1 MHGVGLI
8 HCYPREVRVFRSE
21 SSGSYTFVSSSPWCW
36 PFIAAIVLL
45 STPLLEESEYQVSDY
60 VSAVAPP
67 QIIDVAQKGL
77 KGKASKGLGTIF
89 ISAMFAGAM
98 IALGFVFFTTV
109 NTGMGDVPFGIK
121 KLLGGFVFS
130 CGLGMVVL
138 TGADLFTSTTMTTLL
153 AVENKLSP
161 SRLLT
166 HWLVVYCGNFV
177 GALLVVFGLYGAGTA
192 QQADGAWGAVIVST
206 ATAKVNH
213 GWFEA
218 LLLGIFCNVMVCL
231 AVWLSF
237 AGRSLTDKIV
247 AVTLP
252 IALFVG
258 SGFEHSVANMFMI
271 PFGLL
276 LKAQGNP
283 DVIAATNGLDL
294 SNLTMGGFLWDNLL
308 PVTIGNIIGG
318 SIVALG
324 MLAMNP
330 NRPSLKAEK
339 EAAK

>member
-1 MHGVGLI
+1 M
-8 HCYPREVRVFRSE
+8 Y
-21 SSGSYTFVSSSPWCW
+21 
-36 PFIAAIVLL
+36 
-45 STPLLEESEYQVSDY
+45 DY

-67 QIIDVAQKGL
+67 GIIDVAQKGL
-77 KGKASKGLGTIF
+77 KGKATKGVGATF

-98 IALGFVFFTTV
+98 IAMGFVFFTTV
-109 NTGMGDVPFGIK
+109 NTGMGDMPFGIT
-121 KLLGGFVFS
+121 KLLGGVVFS
-130 CGLGMVVL
+130 CGLGMVVI
-138 TGADLFTSTTMTTLL
+138 TGADLFTSTSMTTLL
-153 AVENKLSP
+153 AVEHKLSA
-161 SRLLT
+161 SRLLS
-166 HWLVVYCGNFV
+166 HWAVVYLGNLCGS
-177 GALLVVFGLYGAGTA
+177 LLVAVGLLAAGTGT
-192 QQADGAWGAVIVST
+192 QAGGAWGAVILKT
-206 ATAKVNH
+206 ATAKVSH

-218 LLLGIFCNVMVCL
+218 LVLGIFCNIMVCL

-271 PFGLL
+271 PFGLI

-283 DVIAATNGLDL
+283 DILAATNGLDM

-330 NRPSLKAEK
+330 NRPSLQ
-339 EAAK
+339 AAKSEAK